1 MHTPVS
7 TVKDW
12 KRLPREFVES
22 PFLEIL
28 KIHVDGVL
36 DDILWPFLWEVVQD
50 LQRSLPTFTIL
61 CFHEGAT
68 AILDASSRISVV
80 WLLYLLQYMSM

>member
-1 MHTPVS
+1 MSV
-7 TVKDW
+7 VKDW
-12 KRLPREFVES
+12 KRLPREFVEY

-36 DDILWPFLWEVVQD
+36 DNILWPFQREAGQED

-68 AILDASSRISVV
+68 AILDASSRISAV
-80 WLLYLLQYMSM
+80 WL